1 MAGYALA
8 QELGHSVSPI
18 YPAMTGVIC
27 ADPAVGECAGIS
39 LNDCTAEVV
48 AKGREKLSARGEL
61 LFTHNGFSAFAILD
75 LAGKIAMML
84 DKTPVVKLKLDLL
97 PQIEGDALA
106 ERFVS
111 WRKNCGVKHVSSCL
125 SEFFPKRLAQ
135 MLLNGNDPEISRWKK
150 VDSDALFT
158 KIKHGLWD
166 ITGVEKWEKAMV
178 TAGGVT
184 LKEVDADTLASRLHE
199 NIFFAGEMLDVT
211 GPCGGFNITWAL
223 SSGMLAGMCAAEK

>member
-1 MAGYALA
+1 M
-8 QELGHSVSPI
+8 
-18 YPAMTGVIC
+18 
-27 ADPAVGECAGIS
+27 
-39 LNDCTAEVV
+39 
-48 AKGREKLSARGEL
+48 SARGEL

-106 ERFVS
+106 ERFAA

-125 SEFFPKRLAQ
+125 CEFFPKRLAQ

-150 VDSDALFT
+150 VDSDALFA
-158 KIKHGLWD
+158 KIKQGVWD

-184 LKEVDADTLASRLHE
+184 LKEVDADTLVSRLHE

-223 SSGMLAGMCAAEK
+223 ASGMLAGTSAAGVI